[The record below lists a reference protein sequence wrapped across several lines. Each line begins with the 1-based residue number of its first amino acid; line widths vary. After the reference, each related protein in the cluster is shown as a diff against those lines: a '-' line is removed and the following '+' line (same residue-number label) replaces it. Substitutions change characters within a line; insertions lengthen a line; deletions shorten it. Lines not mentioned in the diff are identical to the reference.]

1 MGKKISFKK
10 YAKVC
15 MDYVNRDNQNCIWGF
30 KKENLPDP
38 SKVFNLHA
46 AEKIAAEKKKSLPKI
61 ETCRTIKLKNNTE
74 AALLEK
80 TAVEIKSKNRQILVL
95 KGFKA
100 YRHISRR
107 KA

>member
-15 MDYVNRDNQNCIWGF
+15 MDYVNRDNQNSIWGF

-46 AEKIAAEKKKSLPKI
+46 AEKIATEKKKSLPKI
-61 ETCRTIKLKNNTE
+61 ETCRTIKLKITP
-74 AALLEK
+74 K
-80 TAVEIKSKNRQILVL
+80 RRCWKKRQWKSKAKIA
-95 KGFKA
+95 KF
-100 YRHISRR
+100 
-107 KA
+107 

>member
-61 ETCRTIKLKNNTE
+61 ETFRTIKLKITP
-74 AALLEK
+74 K
-80 TAVEIKSKNRQILVL
+80 RRCWKKRHWKSKAKIA
-95 KGFKA
+95 KF
-100 YRHISRR
+100 
-107 KA
+107 

>member
-10 YAKVC
+10 YAKLC
-15 MDYVNRDNQNCIWGF
+15 MDYVNRDNQSSIWGF

-61 ETCRTIKLKNNTE
+61 ETCRTIKLKITP
-74 AALLEK
+74 K
-80 TAVEIKSKNRQILVL
+80 RRCWKKRQWKSKAKIA
-95 KGFKA
+95 KF
-100 YRHISRR
+100 
-107 KA
+107 

>member
-15 MDYVNRDNQNCIWGF
+15 MDYVNRDNQNSIWGF

-38 SKVFNLHA
+38 SKVFNLYA

-61 ETCRTIKLKNNTE
+61 ETCRTIKLKITP
-74 AALLEK
+74 K
-80 TAVEIKSKNRQILVL
+80 RRCWKKRHWKSKAKIA
-95 KGFKA
+95 KF
-100 YRHISRR
+100 
-107 KA
+107 

>member
-15 MDYVNRDNQNCIWGF
+15 MDYVNRDNQNSIWGF

-46 AEKIAAEKKKSLPKI
+46 AEKIAAEKKKSLPMI
-61 ETCRTIKLKNNTE
+61 ETCRTIKLKITP
-74 AALLEK
+74 K
-80 TAVEIKSKNRQILVL
+80 RRCWKKRQWKSKAKIA
-95 KGFKA
+95 KF
-100 YRHISRR
+100 
-107 KA
+107 

>member
-38 SKVFNLHA
+38 SKVFNLYA
-46 AEKIAAEKKKSLPKI
+46 AEKMKSLPKI
-61 ETCRTIKLKNNTE
+61 ETCRTIKLKITP
-74 AALLEK
+74 K
-80 TAVEIKSKNRQILVL
+80 RRCWKKRQWKSKAKIA
-95 KGFKA
+95 KF
-100 YRHISRR
+100 
-107 KA
+107 

>member
-15 MDYVNRDNQNCIWGF
+15 MDYVNRDNQNSIWCF

-61 ETCRTIKLKNNTE
+61 ETCRTIKLKITPKRRCWK
-74 AALLEK
+74 K
-80 TAVEIKSKNRQILVL
+80 TAVEIKSKIA
-95 KGFKA
+95 KF
-100 YRHISRR
+100 
-107 KA
+107 

>member
-15 MDYVNRDNQNCIWGF
+15 MDYVNRDNQNSIWGF

-61 ETCRTIKLKNNTE
+61 ETCRTIKLKITPKRRCWKNGSGNQ
-74 AALLEK
+74 K
-80 TAVEIKSKNRQILVL
+80 QKSPNFSFERL
-95 KGFKA
+95 
-100 YRHISRR
+100 
-107 KA
+107 

>member
-46 AEKIAAEKKKSLPKI
+46 AEKIAAEKMKSLPKI
-61 ETCRTIKLKNNTE
+61 ETCRTIKLKITP
-74 AALLEK
+74 K
-80 TAVEIKSKNRQILVL
+80 RRCWKKRHWKSKAKIA
-95 KGFKA
+95 KF
-100 YRHISRR
+100 
-107 KA
+107 

>member
-15 MDYVNRDNQNCIWGF
+15 MDYVNRENQNSIWSF

-61 ETCRTIKLKNNTE
+61 ETCRTIKLKIT
-74 AALLEK
+74 LK
-80 TAVEIKSKNRQILVL
+80 RRCWKKRHWKSKAKIA
-95 KGFKA
+95 KF
-100 YRHISRR
+100 
-107 KA
+107 

>member
-15 MDYVNRDNQNCIWGF
+15 MDYVNRDNQNSIWGF

-46 AEKIAAEKKKSLPKI
+46 AEKIAAEKKQSLSKI
-61 ETCRTIKLKNNTE
+61 ETCRTIKLKITP
-74 AALLEK
+74 K
-80 TAVEIKSKNRQILVL
+80 RRCWKKRQWKSKAKIA
-95 KGFKA
+95 KF
-100 YRHISRR
+100 
-107 KA
+107 

>member
-15 MDYVNRDNQNCIWGF
+15 MDYVNRDNQNSIWGF

-61 ETCRTIKLKNNTE
+61 ETCRTIKLKITP
-74 AALLEK
+74 K
-80 TAVEIKSKNRQILVL
+80 RRCWKKRHWKSKAKIAKL
-95 KGFKA
+95 
-100 YRHISRR
+100 
-107 KA
+107 

>member
-15 MDYVNRDNQNCIWGF
+15 MDYVNRDNQNSIWGF

-38 SKVFNLHA
+38 SKVFNLYAAEKIAAEKIA

-61 ETCRTIKLKNNTE
+61 ETCRTIKLKITP
-74 AALLEK
+74 K
-80 TAVEIKSKNRQILVL
+80 RRCWKKRHWKSKAKIA
-95 KGFKA
+95 KF
-100 YRHISRR
+100 
-107 KA
+107 

>member
-15 MDYVNRDNQNCIWGF
+15 MDYVNRENQNSIWGF

-61 ETCRTIKLKNNTE
+61 ETCQTIKLKITP
-74 AALLEK
+74 K
-80 TAVEIKSKNRQILVL
+80 RRCWKKRQWKSKAKIA
-95 KGFKA
+95 KF
-100 YRHISRR
+100 
-107 KA
+107 

>member
-15 MDYVNRDNQNCIWGF
+15 MDYVNRENQNSIWGF

-61 ETCRTIKLKNNTE
+61 ETCGTIKLKITP
-74 AALLEK
+74 K
-80 TAVEIKSKNRQILVL
+80 RRCWKKRHWKSKAKIA
-95 KGFKA
+95 KF
-100 YRHISRR
+100 
-107 KA
+107 

>member
-15 MDYVNRDNQNCIWGF
+15 MDYVNRDNQNSIWGF

-61 ETCRTIKLKNNTE
+61 ETCRTIKLKITPKRRCWKNRHW
-74 AALLEK
+74 
-80 TAVEIKSKNRQILVL
+80 KSKAKIA
-95 KGFKA
+95 KF
-100 YRHISRR
+100 
-107 KA
+107 